1 MTQSATPS
9 RPYTVDEY
17 LRRERDSAEK
27 HEFDDGRI
35 IAMAGATR
43 VQVLIASNAV
53 AELRNRLKGKGCVP
67 YGSDLRIRVA
77 GRPKYV
83 YPDVSVICGEPK
95 ADPDDRH
102 GESFLNP
109 RLIIEVLSPSTEKY
123 DRNGKLDRYRGIESF
138 REYVLVAQDSARVQL
153 FYRQPDGTWAFD
165 VAVGLEAM
173 ARFRSIDVEVPLS
186 EIYAGVQFPPEP
198 PEPGASAE

>member
-1 MTQSATPS
+1 MTRSATPS

-17 LRRERDSAEK
+17 LRRERDSIEK

-43 VQVLIASNAV
+43 AHVLITGNTFAA
-53 AELRNRLKGKGCVP
+53 LHNRLKGTPCQP

-83 YPDVSVICGEPK
+83 YPDVSVICGEPQ
-95 ADPDDRH
+95 ADPDDQY

-123 DRNGKLDRYRGIESF
+123 DRNTKFDRYRGIESF
-138 REYVLVAQDSARVQL
+138 REYVLIAQESARVQL
-153 FYRQPDGTWAFD
+153 FYRQPDGAWAFD

-186 EIYAGVQFPPEP
+186 EIYSGVQFPPEP
-198 PEPGASAE
+198 PEPGATAE